1 LKEEDR
7 YVPEARIIAAA
18 QCRAARALLEW
29 TETELA
35 KAANVELDVIQQLEA
50 RFRRPSVDQ
59 QRQIRKALEDGG
71 VVFIDENGGGVGAR
85 LKYNRKEVRAINR
98 WEHEGG
104 TAGEDD
110 VW

>member
-1 LKEEDR
+1 MS
-7 YVPEARIIAAA
+7 EAPIIAAA

-29 TETELA
+29 TESQLA
-35 KAANVELDVIQQLEA
+35 EAASVEVEVVKLLEA
-50 RFRRPSVDQ
+50 RFRTPSADQ
-59 QRQIRKALEDGG
+59 QRRIRKALEDGG
-71 VVFIDENGGGVGAR
+71 VVFIAENGGGVGAR
-85 LKYNRKEVRAINR
+85 LKFNRREVRAINR

>member
-1 LKEEDR
+1 MPDAH
-7 YVPEARIIAAA
+7 VIAAA

-29 TETELA
+29 TEVQLA
-35 KAANVELDVIQQLEA
+35 DAAGVDLTVIQRFEA
-50 RFRRPSVDQ
+50 RFRRPSPDL

-71 VVFIDENGGGVGAR
+71 VIFIAENGGGAGVR
-85 LKYNRKEVRAINR
+85 LKFNRKEVRAINR

>member
-1 LKEEDR
+1 M
-7 YVPEARIIAAA
+7 PEAHIIAAA

-29 TETELA
+29 TELQLA
-35 KAANVELDVIQQLEA
+35 EAANVEIEIVKHLEA
-50 RFRRPSVDQ
+50 RFRRPSADQ

-71 VVFIDENGGGVGAR
+71 VVFIAENGGGVGAR
-85 LKYNRKEVRAINR
+85 LKFNRKEVRAINR

-110 VW
+110 IW

>member
-1 LKEEDR
+1 
-7 YVPEARIIAAA
+7 VPEAHIISAA

-29 TETELA
+29 TEAQLA
-35 KAANVELDVIQQLEA
+35 GAASVEIEVVRLLEA
-50 RFRRPSVDQ
+50 RFRRPSAEH
-59 QRQIRKALEDGG
+59 QRQMRKALEDGG
-71 VVFIDENGGGVGAR
+71 VVFIAENGGGVGAR
-85 LKYNRKEVRAINR
+85 LKFNRKEVRAINR